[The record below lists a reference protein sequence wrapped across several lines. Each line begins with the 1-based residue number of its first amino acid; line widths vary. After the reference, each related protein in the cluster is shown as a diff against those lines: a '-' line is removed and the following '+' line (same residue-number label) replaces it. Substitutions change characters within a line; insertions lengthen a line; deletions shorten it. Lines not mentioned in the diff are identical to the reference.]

1 MNWSENDKRRR
12 QAMSRIKLL
21 KDVADDM
28 NQLAESIAVLAKAI
42 ASDKEEAEEPVPQ
55 LTLSDVRGV
64 LAKKSQAGLTKGI
77 KALIQKYGAE
87 RLSDVKPEDY
97 ESLLKDV
104 EGLG

>member
-1 MNWSENDKRRR
+1 
-12 QAMSRIKLL
+12 MSRIKLL

-28 NQLAESIAVLAKAI
+28 NQLAESIAMLAKVI
-42 ASDKEEAEEPVPQ
+42 ASDQEETEEPAPQ

-64 LAKKSQAGLTKGI
+64 LARKSQAGLTKGV

-97 ESLLKDV
+97 EALLKDV

>member
-1 MNWSENDKRRR
+1 
-12 QAMSRIKLL
+12 MSRIKLL

-87 RLSDVKPEDY
+87 RLSDVNPEDY
-97 ESLLKDV
+97 EALLKDV
-104 EGLG
+104 EELG

>member
-1 MNWSENDKRRR
+1 
-12 QAMSRIKLL
+12 MSRIKLL

-42 ASDKEEAEEPVPQ
+42 ASDKEEVEEPVPQ

-97 ESLLKDV
+97 EALLKDV
-104 EGLG
+104 EELG

>member
-1 MNWSENDKRRR
+1 
-12 QAMSRIKLL
+12 MSRIKLL
-21 KDVADDM
+21 QDVADDM

-42 ASDKEEAEEPVPQ
+42 ASDKEEAEESVRQ

-97 ESLLKDV
+97 EALLKDV

>member
-1 MNWSENDKRRR
+1 MNWSEIDKRRR

-87 RLSDVKPEDY
+87 RLSDVNPEDY
-97 ESLLKDV
+97 EALLKDV
-104 EGLG
+104 EELG

>member
-1 MNWSENDKRRR
+1 MNWSEIDKRRR

-21 KDVADDM
+21 KDVVDDM
-28 NQLAESIAVLAKAI
+28 NQLAESIALLAKVI
-42 ASDKEEAEEPVPQ
+42 ASDREEAEEPTPQ

-64 LAKKSQAGLTKGI
+64 LARKSQAGLTKGV

-97 ESLLKDV
+97 ESLLKDA
-104 EGLG
+104 EELG

>member
-1 MNWSENDKRRR
+1 MNWSEIDKRRR

-97 ESLLKDV
+97 EALLKDV

>member
-1 MNWSENDKRRR
+1 MNWSEIDKRRR

-42 ASDKEEAEEPVPQ
+42 ASDKEEVEEPVPQ

-87 RLSDVKPEDY
+87 RLSDVNPEDY
-97 ESLLKDV
+97 EALLKDV
-104 EGLG
+104 EELG

>member
-1 MNWSENDKRRR
+1 
-12 QAMSRIKLL
+12 MSRIKLL

-28 NQLAESIAVLAKAI
+28 SALAESIALLAKAI
-42 ASDKEEAEEPVPQ
+42 ASDKEESEGPVSQ
-55 LTLSDVRGV
+55 LTLSDVRDV

-97 ESLLKDV
+97 EALLKDV

>member
-1 MNWSENDKRRR
+1 
-12 QAMSRIKLL
+12 MSRIKLL

-64 LAKKSQAGLTKGI
+64 LAKKSQAGLTKGV

-97 ESLLKDV
+97 EALLKDV
-104 EGLG
+104 EELG

>member
-1 MNWSENDKRRR
+1 MNWSEIDKRRR

-42 ASDKEEAEEPVPQ
+42 ASDKEEVEEPVPQ

-97 ESLLKDV
+97 EALLKDV
-104 EGLG
+104 EELG

>member
-1 MNWSENDKRRR
+1 
-12 QAMSRIKLL
+12 MSRIKLL

-42 ASDKEEAEEPVPQ
+42 ASDKEEVEEPVPQ

-97 ESLLKDV
+97 EALLKDV

>member
-1 MNWSENDKRRR
+1 
-12 QAMSRIKLL
+12 MSRIKLL
-21 KDVADDM
+21 KNVANDM

-42 ASDKEEAEEPVPQ
+42 ASDKEEAEELVPQ

-97 ESLLKDV
+97 EALLKDV
-104 EGLG
+104 EVLG

>member
-1 MNWSENDKRRR
+1 
-12 QAMSRIKLL
+12 MSRIKLL

-42 ASDKEEAEEPVPQ
+42 ASDKEEVEEPVPQ

-87 RLSDVKPEDY
+87 RLSDVNPEDY
-97 ESLLKDV
+97 EALLKDV
-104 EGLG
+104 EELG

>member
-1 MNWSENDKRRR
+1 
-12 QAMSRIKLL
+12 MSRIKLL
-21 KDVADDM
+21 KNVANDM
-28 NQLAESIAVLAKAI
+28 NQLAESIAVLAKTI
-42 ASDKEEAEEPVPQ
+42 ASDREETEEPAPQ

-64 LAKKSQAGLTKGI
+64 LARKSQAGLTKGV

-97 ESLLKDV
+97 ESLLKDA

>member
-1 MNWSENDKRRR
+1 MNWSEINKRRR

-28 NQLAESIAVLAKAI
+28 SALAESIALLANAI
-42 ASDKEEAEEPVPQ
+42 ASDKEETEEPIPQ

-64 LAKKSQAGLTKGI
+64 LAKKSQAGLTKGV
-77 KALIQKYGAE
+77 KALIKKYGAE

-97 ESLLKDV
+97 EALLKDV